1 MDAPAVVAFGV
12 SADFNTES
20 VSSCDVIA
28 VHLDIQQRTPGYN
41 RGPASE
47 TKGWLPTMSWLGP
60 QADVSESQLHR
71 GLRSLLYDGMCSQ
84 VMGTLTGGAFLVAFA
99 LLLGASNTVI
109 GLIAAVGPLAQILQI
124 PAIYLVEKVRLRK
137 VLVVS
142 SSFLS
147 RLFWLVIAGL
157 PWFAPESV
165 RVPMFMAALFLY
177 FGLGAVSG
185 CAFNSW
191 MRDLIPEGIMG
202 RYFARRL
209 AISIALGA
217 GLSLMAG
224 IGVDYYEKIGEKA
237 IGAYSILF
245 VFGAAAGLLG
255 VYSLSRIPEPR
266 MAPAQP
272 QGLWQLLTEPFRDY
286 NFRRLVLFL
295 GSWNFAV
302 NMAGPFFVVYM
313 LRRLDMSMTWI
324 MVLAVGGQFVNV
336 AFLRIWGTLA
346 DRFTNKSVLSV
357 SGPLFILVIAIW
369 PFTTLP
375 DRWVLTIPLL
385 VAIHVLSGIS
395 TAGVTLAT
403 GNIALKLAPRG
414 KATAFLATNALV
426 SGLAATVAPILGGI
440 FADFFA
446 DRQLN
451 LTLNWFSQSGIEET
465 FRLHALDLKGLDFVF
480 GISFLLG
487 LYAWHRLLGVRE
499 EGEVEEAVV
508 ITEFYAE
515 VRKAVR
521 NISNVAGLRHLTYFP
536 YMRLRQLVVQISTR
550 SSR

>member
-1 MDAPAVVAFGV
+1 
-12 SADFNTES
+12 
-20 VSSCDVIA
+20 
-28 VHLDIQQRTPGYN
+28 
-41 RGPASE
+41 
-47 TKGWLPTMSWLGP
+47 MSWLGP
-60 QADVSESQLHR
+60 QAEVSELQLKS

-84 VMGTLTGGAFLVAFA
+84 IMGTLTGGAFLVAFA
-99 LLLGASNTVI
+99 MLLGASNTVI
-109 GLIAAVGPLAQILQI
+109 GLIASVGPLAQILQI
-124 PAIYLVEKVRLRK
+124 PAIFLVEKARLRK

-142 SSFLS
+142 SSLLS

-157 PWFAPESV
+157 PWLAPESA
-165 RVPMFMAALFLY
+165 RIPIFMGALFLY
-177 FGLGAVSG
+177 FGLGAISG

-202 RYFARRL
+202 RYFAKRL

-217 GLSLMAG
+217 GLSLLAG
-224 IGVDYYEKIGEKA
+224 IGVDQYARLGESA
-237 IGAYSILF
+237 IRAYAVLF
-245 VFGAAAGLLG
+245 VFGAASGLLG
-255 VYSLSRIPEPR
+255 VYFLSRIPEPR
-266 MAPAQP
+266 MTPVPAR
-272 QGLWQLLTEPFRDY
+272 GLLQLLTEPFRDY
-286 NFRRLVLFL
+286 NFRRLLLFL

-313 LRRLDMSMTWI
+313 LRRLGMSMTWI
-324 MVLAVGGQFVNV
+324 IVLAVGSQFVNV
-336 AFLRIWGTLA
+336 AFLRIWGRLA

-385 VAIHVLSGIS
+385 LAIHVLSGMS

-426 SGLAATVAPILGGI
+426 SGVAATIAPILGGI

-446 DRQLN
+446 DRQLS
-451 LTLNWFSQSGIEET
+451 LTLSWSTLAEVEGA
-465 FRLHALDLKGLDFVF
+465 FRLHALDLQGLDFVF
-480 GISFLLG
+480 GISFVLG

-499 EGEVEEAVV
+499 EGEVEETVV
-508 ITEFYAE
+508 LSEFYGE

-521 NISNVAGLRHLTYFP
+521 NVSNVAGLRHLTHFP
-536 YMRLRQLVVQISTR
+536 YIRLRSMVVR
-550 SSR
+550 AARPPRMG